1 MSNTET
7 THYDTLVL
15 SGGSTKGLVTL
26 GAIQYC
32 YDNYLLTNVSNYIGT
47 SSGCAISFLLIIGY
61 TPVEI
66 ITYIC
71 THQLMEKMQ
80 HFNLVAM
87 LQGRGVMS
95 FNNIQEQLEKM
106 TIEKLGYLPTLQ
118 DLRDKFGKN
127 LVCVT
132 HNLSK
137 QKTEYLSCTNN
148 PSIPC
153 LTAIRMSCNLPLIF
167 ENYKYGDS
175 LYIDGGISDNFP
187 INVGDDAGT
196 KVLGIVLVPDSSN
209 AYNMDNIME
218 YIYNL
223 LFIPIEQAIE
233 YKISLASE
241 ACHIV
246 RLPCDNFNYFE
257 FDMSSTQKLEMFS
270 NGYTAMSKQLSKKK
284 IFAGINKHVI

>member
-1 MSNTET
+1 MQSTVEMTESVY
-7 THYDTLVL
+7 YDTLVL

-32 YDNYLLTNVSNYIGT
+32 YDNFMLNKLSNYVGT
-47 SSGCAISFLLIIGY
+47 SSGCAISYLLIIGY

-71 THQLMEKMQ
+71 THQLLEKMQ

-95 FNNIQEQLEKM
+95 FNHIQEQLEKM
-106 TIEKLGYLPTLQ
+106 TIDKIGYLPTLQ
-118 DLRDKFGKN
+118 DLHSKYEKT

-132 HNLSK
+132 HNLTSR
-137 QKTEYLSCTNN
+137 KTEYISHITN
-148 PSIPC
+148 PAMPC

-175 LYIDGGISDNFP
+175 FYIDGGISDNFP
-187 INVGDDAGT
+187 ISVGDEMGK
-196 KVLGIVLVPDSSN
+196 KVLGLVIVPEKQVD
-209 AYNMDNIME
+209 AVRRDNVME
-218 YIYNL
+218 FIYDL

-233 YKISLASE
+233 YKITNASDK
-241 ACHIV
+241 CRVI
-246 RLPCDNFNYFE
+246 RLQCGNFNYFD
-257 FDMSSTQKLEMFS
+257 FDISSTQKLEMFS
-270 NGYTAMSKQLSKKK
+270 TGYTHMSMCMK
-284 IFAGINKHVI
+284 